1 MCPETGQ
8 MASKQS
14 LSEEGN
20 FYIVNYEEDGFI
32 VVSVMIEK
40 PIPLRDVFPR
50 AEKIMSQLPGLI
62 GPPVAGGTKP
72 GG

>member
-14 LSEEGN
+14 LSEEADC
-20 FYIVNYEEDGFI
+20 YVVSYEEDGFI
-32 VVSVMIEK
+32 CIEVRIKK
-40 PIPLRDVFPR
+40 PCPLREIMPR
-50 AEKIMSQLPGLI
+50 AEKLMSQLG
-62 GPPVAGGTKP
+62 GPLPDGGTKP